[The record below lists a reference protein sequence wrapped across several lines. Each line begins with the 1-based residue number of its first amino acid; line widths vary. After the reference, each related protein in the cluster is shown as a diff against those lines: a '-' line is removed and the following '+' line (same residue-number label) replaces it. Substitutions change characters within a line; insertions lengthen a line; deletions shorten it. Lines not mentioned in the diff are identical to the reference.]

1 VGRLAALLFFVGPLG
16 MMAIAVSL
24 RTAHAVESYRA
35 VIDRVLTHELEAR
48 AASLDEDVELP
59 LLCAVA
65 SAESSGRPDARSSAG
80 AVGLMQLMGATAG
93 ELAQSR
99 GEPRPDLTDPA
110 TSLRLGARYLRI
122 QLDRFGATT
131 SPKELALA
139 AYNAGPGKV
148 EEWLKSSGE
157 PPPGEALDWI
167 RYDETR
173 AFVRR
178 VLDYEARYAALLTA
192 AAVAR

>member
-1 VGRLAALLFFVGPLG
+1 VGRLAALLFFAGPVGLI
-16 MMAIAVSL
+16 AIAVSL
-24 RTAHAVESYRA
+24 RTARAVESYRA
-35 VIDRVLTHELEAR
+35 VMDRVLTYELEAR
-48 AASLDEDVELP
+48 AASLDEEVAFE

-80 AVGLMQLMGATAG
+80 AVGLMQLMGATAA
-93 ELAQSR
+93 ELAASHS
-99 GEPRPDLTDPA
+99 EPRPDLTDPA

-122 QLDRFGATT
+122 QLQRFGATS

-148 EEWLKSSGE
+148 DEWLASSGG
-157 PPPGEALDWI
+157 PAPGEALDWI
-167 RYDETR
+167 RYTETR

-178 VLDYEARYAALLTA
+178 VLDYEARFRSLTA
-192 AAVAR
+192 ETASR